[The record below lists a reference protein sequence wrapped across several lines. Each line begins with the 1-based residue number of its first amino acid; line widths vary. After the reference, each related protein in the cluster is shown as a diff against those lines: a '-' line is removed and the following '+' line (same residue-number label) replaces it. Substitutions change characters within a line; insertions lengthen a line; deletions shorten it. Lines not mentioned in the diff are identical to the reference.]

1 MYYID
6 RELIFP
12 VYLEEYISLLLNH
25 EWVSIKNYNLIRW
38 LLDLLIYIYF
48 LPSTYLPTYLSIYIP
63 TYLPTYFPI
72 YSYLFCYLSFIHPL
86 VFPSSYILPFMYSI
100 SSHLFLSI
108 FSQHTFPLFAV
119 VIECVLVFH
128 HYPFNMV
135 AALTALGTSSVYM
148 IWYLILIG
156 WIDE

>member
-1 MYYID
+1 
-6 RELIFP
+6 
-12 VYLEEYISLLLNH
+12 
-25 EWVSIKNYNLIRW
+25 
-38 LLDLLIYIYF
+38 
-48 LPSTYLPTYLSIYIP
+48 
-63 TYLPTYFPI
+63 
-72 YSYLFCYLSFIHPL
+72 
-86 VFPSSYILPFMYSI
+86 MYSI

-128 HYPFNMV
+128 HYPSNMV

-156 WIDE
+156 YMDGCMDAWMDG